1 MQGKIWASQ
10 NLSRPFCLR
19 CYNGAMTLQ
28 LVKTVKDLRAIVA
41 AWRGQGHTVGLV
53 PTMGALHAGHL
64 SLVTQMRAASDR
76 VVVSIFVNPAQFGE
90 GEDFNSYP
98 REQQKDLEKLAA
110 VDLVY
115 MPTVAE
121 MYPEGT
127 ETLAANPGLSDVL
140 CGKFRPGHFDGVVT
154 IVAKLFLQVQP
165 DAAIFGEKDFQ
176 QLLVIRRMTADL
188 ALPVKVLG
196 APMVRESDGLA
207 MSSRNAYL
215 NKNERKIAAILP
227 ATLTR
232 LIEKARA
239 GKDLR
244 DLEKDGEVAL
254 VQGGFDR
261 VDYIEFREGETLSLS
276 PEAGPKTRL
285 FVAAHI
291 GKTRLIDNMPLS

>member
-1 MQGKIWASQ
+1 
-10 NLSRPFCLR
+10 
-19 CYNGAMTLQ
+19 MTLQ
-28 LVKTVKDLRAIVA
+28 LVKTVKDLRTSVA
-41 AWRGQGHTVGLV
+41 PWRGQGLKIGLV

-76 VVVSIFVNPAQFGE
+76 VVVSIFVNPTQFGPA
-90 GEDFNSYP
+90 EDFDSYP
-98 REQQKDLEKLAA
+98 REPQKDLEKLAA

-115 MPTVAE
+115 MPTVSE
-121 MYPEGT
+121 MYPEGNV
-127 ETLAANPGLSDVL
+127 TLAANPGLANVL
-140 CGKFRPGHFDGVVT
+140 CGKFRPGHFDGVAT
-154 IVAKLFLQVQP
+154 IVSKLFLQVQP

-188 ALPVKVLG
+188 ALPVKVLS
-196 APMVRESDGLA
+196 APTVREADGLA
-207 MSSRNAYL
+207 LSSRNAYL
-215 NKNERKIAAILP
+215 NKNERKIAASLS

-254 VQGGFDR
+254 VQGGFNR
-261 VDYIEFREGETLSLS
+261 VDYIEFREDDTLSLS

-285 FVAAHI
+285 FGAAHI
-291 GKTRLIDNMPLS
+291 GTTRLIDNMPLS

>member
-1 MQGKIWASQ
+1 
-10 NLSRPFCLR
+10 
-19 CYNGAMTLQ
+19 MTLQ
-28 LVKTVKDLRAIVA
+28 LVKTVKDLRTSVA
-41 AWRGQGHTVGLV
+41 PWRGQGLKIGLV

-76 VVVSIFVNPAQFGE
+76 VVVSIFVNPTQFGA
-90 GEDFNSYP
+90 GEDFESYP
-98 REQQKDLEKLAA
+98 REPQKDLEKLAA

-121 MYPEGT
+121 MYPEGNV
-127 ETLAANPGLSDVL
+127 TLAANPGLANVL
-140 CGKFRPGHFDGVVT
+140 CGKFRPGHFDGVAT
-154 IVAKLFLQVQP
+154 IVSKLFLQVQP

-188 ALPVKVLG
+188 ALPVKVLS
-196 APMVRESDGLA
+196 APTVREADGLA
-207 MSSRNAYL
+207 LSSRNAYL
-215 NKNERKIAAILP
+215 NKNERKIAASLS

-254 VQGGFDR
+254 VQGGFNR
-261 VDYIEFREGETLSLS
+261 VDYIEFREDDTLSLS

-285 FVAAHI
+285 FGAAHI
-291 GKTRLIDNMPLS
+291 GTTRLIDNMPLS

>member
-1 MQGKIWASQ
+1 
-10 NLSRPFCLR
+10 
-19 CYNGAMTLQ
+19 MTLQ
-28 LVKTVKDLRAIVA
+28 LVKTVKDLRASVA
-41 AWRGQGHTVGLV
+41 PWRGQGLKIGLV

-76 VVVSIFVNPAQFGE
+76 VVVSIFVNPTQFGA
-90 GEDFNSYP
+90 GEDFESYP
-98 REQQKDLEKLAA
+98 REPQKDLEKLAA

-115 MPTVAE
+115 MPTVSE
-121 MYPEGT
+121 MYPEGNV
-127 ETLAANPGLSDVL
+127 TLAANPGLANVL
-140 CGKFRPGHFDGVVT
+140 CGKFRPGHFDGVAT
-154 IVAKLFLQVQP
+154 IVSKLFLQVQP

-188 ALPVKVLG
+188 ALPVKVLS
-196 APMVRESDGLA
+196 APTVREADGLA
-207 MSSRNAYL
+207 LSSRNAYL
-215 NKNERKIAAILP
+215 NKNERKIAASLS

-254 VQGGFDR
+254 VQGGFNR
-261 VDYIEFREGETLSLS
+261 VDYIEFREDDTLSLS

-285 FVAAHI
+285 FGAAHI
-291 GKTRLIDNMPLS
+291 GTTRLIDNMPLS

>member
-1 MQGKIWASQ
+1 
-10 NLSRPFCLR
+10 
-19 CYNGAMTLQ
+19 MTLQ
-28 LVKTVKDLRAIVA
+28 LVKTVKDLRTSVA
-41 AWRGQGHTVGLV
+41 PWRGQGLKIGLV

-76 VVVSIFVNPAQFGE
+76 VVVSIFVNPTQFGA
-90 GEDFNSYP
+90 GEDFESYP
-98 REQQKDLEKLAA
+98 REPQKDLEKLAA

-115 MPTVAE
+115 MPTVSE
-121 MYPEGT
+121 MYPEGNV
-127 ETLAANPGLSDVL
+127 TLAANPGLANVL
-140 CGKFRPGHFDGVVT
+140 CGKFRPGHFDGVAT
-154 IVAKLFLQVQP
+154 IVSKLFLQVQP

-188 ALPVKVLG
+188 ALPVKVLS
-196 APMVRESDGLA
+196 APTVREADGLA
-207 MSSRNAYL
+207 LSSRNAYL
-215 NKNERKIAAILP
+215 NKNERKIAASLS

-254 VQGGFDR
+254 VQGGFNR
-261 VDYIEFREGETLSLS
+261 VDYIEFREDDTLSLS

-285 FVAAHI
+285 FGAAHI
-291 GKTRLIDNMPLS
+291 GTTRLIDNMPLS

>member
-1 MQGKIWASQ
+1 
-10 NLSRPFCLR
+10 
-19 CYNGAMTLQ
+19 MTLQ
-28 LVKTVKDLRAIVA
+28 LVKTVKDLRASVA
-41 AWRGQGHTVGLV
+41 PWRGQGLKIGLV

-76 VVVSIFVNPAQFGE
+76 VVVSIFVNPTQFGPA
-90 GEDFNSYP
+90 EDFESYP
-98 REQQKDLEKLAA
+98 REPQKDLEKLAA

-115 MPTVAE
+115 MPTVSE
-121 MYPEGT
+121 MYPEGNV
-127 ETLAANPGLSDVL
+127 TLAANPGLSDVL
-140 CGKFRPGHFDGVVT
+140 CGKFRPGHFDGVAT
-154 IVAKLFLQVQP
+154 IVSKLFLQVQP

-188 ALPVKVLG
+188 ALPVKVLS
-196 APMVRESDGLA
+196 APTVREADGLA
-207 MSSRNAYL
+207 LSSRNAYL

-254 VQGGFDR
+254 VQGGFNR
-261 VDYIEFREGETLSLS
+261 VDYIEFREDDTLSLS

-285 FVAAHI
+285 FGAAHI
-291 GKTRLIDNMPLS
+291 GTTRLIDNMPLS

>member
-1 MQGKIWASQ
+1 
-10 NLSRPFCLR
+10 
-19 CYNGAMTLQ
+19 MTLQ
-28 LVKTVKDLRAIVA
+28 LVKTVKDLSAIVA

-90 GEDFNSYP
+90 GEDFESYP
-98 REQQKDLEKLAA
+98 RQEKEDLEKLAA
-110 VDLVY
+110 ADLVY
-115 MPTVAE
+115 MPTVAG

-127 ETLAANPGLSDVL
+127 ETLPANPGLADVL
-140 CGKFRPGHFDGVVT
+140 CGKFRPGHFDGVAT
-154 IVAKLFLQVQP
+154 IVARLFLQVQP
-165 DAAIFGEKDFQ
+165 DAAIFGEKDYQ
-176 QLLVIRRMTADL
+176 QLQVIRAMTTDL
-188 ALPVKVLG
+188 ALPVKILS
-196 APMVRESDGLA
+196 APTVREADGLA
-207 MSSRNAYL
+207 VSSRNAYL
-215 NKNERKIAAILP
+215 NKNERKIAAILA
-227 ATLTR
+227 ATLTH

-244 DLEKDGEVAL
+244 DLEKDGKVTL
-254 VQGGFDR
+254 VQGGFNR

-291 GKTRLIDNMPLS
+291 GKIRLIDNIALS

>member
-1 MQGKIWASQ
+1 
-10 NLSRPFCLR
+10 
-19 CYNGAMTLQ
+19 MTLL
-28 LVKTVKDLRAIVA
+28 LVKTVKDLRTSVA
-41 AWRGQGHTVGLV
+41 PWRGQGLKIGLV

-76 VVVSIFVNPAQFGE
+76 VVVSIFVNPTQFGA
-90 GEDFNSYP
+90 GEDFESYP
-98 REQQKDLEKLAA
+98 REPQKDLEKLAA

-115 MPTVAE
+115 MPTVSE
-121 MYPEGT
+121 MYPEGNV
-127 ETLAANPGLSDVL
+127 TLAANPGLANVL
-140 CGKFRPGHFDGVVT
+140 CGKFRPGHFDGVAT
-154 IVAKLFLQVQP
+154 IVSKLFLQVQP

-188 ALPVKVLG
+188 ALPVKVLS
-196 APMVRESDGLA
+196 APTVREADGLA
-207 MSSRNAYL
+207 LSSRNAYL
-215 NKNERKIAAILP
+215 NKNERKIAASLS

-254 VQGGFDR
+254 VQGGFNR
-261 VDYIEFREGETLSLS
+261 VDYIEFREDDTLSLS

-285 FVAAHI
+285 FGAAHI
-291 GKTRLIDNMPLS
+291 GTTRLIDNMPLS

>member
-1 MQGKIWASQ
+1 
-10 NLSRPFCLR
+10 
-19 CYNGAMTLQ
+19 MTLQ

-41 AWRGQGHTVGLV
+41 PWRGQGLKIGLV

-76 VVVSIFVNPAQFGE
+76 VVVSIFVNPTQFGA
-90 GEDFNSYP
+90 GEDFESYP
-98 REQQKDLEKLAA
+98 REPQKDLEKLAA

-115 MPTVAE
+115 MPTVSE
-121 MYPEGT
+121 MYPEGNV
-127 ETLAANPGLSDVL
+127 TLAANPGLANVL
-140 CGKFRPGHFDGVVT
+140 CGKFRPGHFDGVAT
-154 IVAKLFLQVQP
+154 IVSKLFLQVQP

-188 ALPVKVLG
+188 ALPVKVLS
-196 APMVRESDGLA
+196 APTVREADGLA
-207 MSSRNAYL
+207 LSSRNAYL
-215 NKNERKIAAILP
+215 NKNERKIAASLS

-254 VQGGFDR
+254 VQGGFNR
-261 VDYIEFREGETLSLS
+261 VDYIEFREDDTLSLS

-285 FVAAHI
+285 FGAAHI
-291 GKTRLIDNMPLS
+291 GTTRLIDNMPLS